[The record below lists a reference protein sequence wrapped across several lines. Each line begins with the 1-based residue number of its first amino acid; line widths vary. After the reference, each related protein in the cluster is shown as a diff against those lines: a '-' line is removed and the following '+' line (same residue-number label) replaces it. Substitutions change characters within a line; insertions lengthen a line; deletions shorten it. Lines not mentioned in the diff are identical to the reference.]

1 LLLAKLQERRGPQQN
16 PQVKL
21 IYVEPRGEDP
31 RVTVITRG
39 GTAIGE
45 DRAAQGK
52 TADDHRVRKATE
64 KTPTFDAKK
73 ERQIFEEARKDF
85 KGDQGSSSKK
95 QPKIKEYGMPQAF
108 DQSVSPTEGKEVSKL
123 MEFLCTC
130 VKLIQDKS
138 IVQELQDLI
147 K

>member
-1 LLLAKLQERRGPQQN
+1 
-16 PQVKL
+16 VKL
-21 IYVEPRGEDP
+21 IYVEPRGADP
-31 RVTVITRG
+31 RVVVITLG
-39 GTAIGE
+39 GTATGE
-45 DRAAQGK
+45 DKAAQGK
-52 TADDHRVRKATE
+52 TTDDHGVRKATK
-64 KTPTFDAKK
+64 KTPMFNAKK
-73 ERQIFEEARKDF
+73 ERQIFEEARKEF

-95 QPKIKEYGMPQAF
+95 QPEIKEYGMPRAF